1 MAFSLMLVVKNIFP
15 DVLIRPDWIASEL
28 NIVSLR
34 QDINIEAKQADIRV
48 ICPLLH
54 TRSEGER
61 EGTYSVAI
69 FRHFQ
74 ELA

>member
-54 TRSEGER
+54 KK
-61 EGTYSVAI
+61 
-69 FRHFQ
+69 
-74 ELA
+74 